1 MRAALRVLSASS
13 LTKRAN
19 SSGFGATECKACAW
33 RKTKM
38 FTATRHTTTSARM
51 LGVFFGMMTMQSPDD
66 LPDPHG
72 WVWNDEPSGKR
83 VYSGWDDPRPTNKST
98 ALYTADQMRAY
109 RAAGVAQER
118 ERVRGDLFELY
129 MISELYWKEGG
140 DASHL
145 ALNVMNTIRAIRAGH
160 ATS

>member
-51 LGVFFGMMTMQSPDD
+51 LGVFFGMKTMQSPND
-66 LPDPHG
+66 LPPFADQF
-72 WVWNDEPSGKR
+72 R
-83 VYSGWDDPRPTNKST
+83 PRWPGDVGG
-98 ALYTADQMRAY
+98 YTADQMRAY
-109 RAAGVAQER
+109 RAEGVAQER
-118 ERVRGDLFELY
+118 ER
-129 MISELYWKEGG
+129 
-140 DASHL
+140 
-145 ALNVMNTIRAIRAGH
+145 
-160 ATS
+160 